1 MNSTV
6 FPQNLYVGALTPSVM
21 LFGDGALKKVTRL
34 NKVIKGGPQ
43 SRRTGVL

>member
-6 FPQNLYVGALTPSVM
+6 FPQNLYVGALNPSVTV
-21 LFGDGALKKVTRL
+21 FRDGALKKATRL

-43 SRRTGVL
+43 PGRTGVL